1 MTMRRLPITR
11 PYIGEEEL
19 EAVQIPLRSGWLVQ
33 GPMVAEFEGKFE
45 AFTGIGHALATSSCT
60 TALHLAVAALGLKP
74 GDEVIVPGFTW
85 VATANVVEYMG
96 ARPIFC
102 DIDLETFNIDVSQI
116 ESKIT
121 PRTVGIIPVHLFG
134 LAAEM
139 DAIKAIADEHGLWLI
154 EDAACAF
161 GALYHDRHVG
171 SIGDLGCF
179 SFHPRKSITTGEG
192 GMVTTES
199 DDLART
205 ISSLRDHGASK
216 SDFDRHRG
224 SGSYQ
229 LADYDMLGY
238 NYRLTDLQAAVGSV
252 QMDRAGWILGE
263 RIRCAEAYDRLLGD
277 VGWLRTPH
285 TPDGLRHAYQAYV
298 CLFQPESPTLDNV
311 DRLHDRRNRLM
322 MDLEDQGIATRPGTH
337 AAFAQGFYASKY
349 GLSPADFPSSYLA
362 ERLSLAVPLFPQ
374 LAADDLEYVAA
385 NVIRLGREL

>member
-1 MTMRRLPITR
+1 MRRLPITR

-33 GPMVAEFEGKFE
+33 GPMVAEFERKFE
-45 AFTGIGHALATSSCT
+45 AFTSIGHALATSSCT

-102 DIDLETFNIDVSQI
+102 DIDLQTFNIDVSQV
-116 ESKIT
+116 ESRIT

-134 LAAEM
+134 LAADM

-199 DDLART
+199 EDLART

-224 SGSYQ
+224 SGSYE

-263 RIRCAEAYDRLLGD
+263 RIRCAEAYDSLLGD
-277 VGWLRTPH
+277 VGWLRTPR

-298 CLFQPESPTLDNV
+298 CLFQPEAPTLDNV

-349 GLSPADFPSSYLA
+349 GLTPADFPSSYLA